1 MYLNYFP
8 TIHQIRGGLVVSVVY
23 WVFWV
28 GGSNLTALHI
38 NFFFQIEET
47 CTLMN
52 ISSLKYHLSVIY
64 KQKIVNFYKGR
75 KGLRPMGSNADL

>member
-28 GGSNLTALHI
+28 VGSNLTALHI
-38 NFFFQIEET
+38 NFF
-47 CTLMN
+47 
-52 ISSLKYHLSVIY
+52 SKLKILALS
-64 KQKIVNFYKGR
+64 
-75 KGLRPMGSNADL
+75 